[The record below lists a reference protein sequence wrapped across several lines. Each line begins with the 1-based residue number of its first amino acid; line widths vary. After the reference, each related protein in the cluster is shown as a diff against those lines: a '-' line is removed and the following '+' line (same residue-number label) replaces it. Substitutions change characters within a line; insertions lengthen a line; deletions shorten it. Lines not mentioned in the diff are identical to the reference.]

1 MELLEQTDSLAALE
15 ERIRKAIDLV
25 AELRRE
31 NESLVAERDAA
42 RRDAA
47 AVAEELETLRAE
59 RKQVRGRIEK
69 LLSQIDSLNG

>member
-1 MELLEQTDSLAALE
+1 MELLEHTDSLAALE
-15 ERIRKAIDLV
+15 ERIRRAIDLV

-31 NESLVAERDAA
+31 NEGLAAERDAA

-47 AVAEELETLRAE
+47 AAAEELESLRAE